1 MAQKT
6 KKSFVFNIA
15 WQEVL
20 MGYPSEVRL
29 EVYDAI
35 IEYVASGKISELKPL
50 AKMAFSFIKNEID
63 YNNAKYDEV
72 VSKRSEAGKKGMR
85 SRYSAQDAT
94 PVTSDNKD
102 NTCYQDVTNVTSVTD
117 NVYDNVNDNNNPPI
131 SPPKGGQGLNPDEDT
146 LSEREA
152 ELDAREQEL
161 LRREAAL
168 KAKEGARLPDISFV
182 SDDFKGIFETWLK
195 YKQEK
200 RESYKSKK
208 SLQACYKKLLT
219 LSGNDPDTA
228 RNVVEQSMANN
239 WSGLFE
245 LTQNNHG
252 TANRS
257 NYTSKQEANA
267 YALERLQQHK
277 SDLEAGLADQVERP
291 F

>member
-35 IEYVASGKISELKPL
+35 IEYVASGTISELKPL

-63 YNNAKYDEV
+63 YNNAKYDEIV
-72 VSKRSEAGKKGMR
+72 AKRSEAGKKGMR
-85 SRYSAQDAT
+85 SRYSGQDSAN
-94 PVTSDNKD
+94 VTSDNKD
-102 NTCYQDVTNVTSVTD
+102 YTCYQDATKVTNITD
-117 NVYDNVNDNNNPPI
+117 NVYDNVNDNNPPI
-131 SPPKGGQGLNPDEDT
+131 SPPKGGQDLNPEEDT

-152 ELDAREQEL
+152 ELNAREQEL
-161 LRREAAL
+161 LKREAAL
-168 KAKEGARLPDISFV
+168 KAKEGTKLPDISFV
-182 SDDFKGIFETWLK
+182 SDDFKDIFETWLK

-219 LSGNDPDTA
+219 LSGNNPDTA

-239 WSGLFE
+239 WSGLFG
-245 LTQNNHG
+245 LTGNNHG

-277 SDLEAGLADQVERP
+277 LDLEAGLADQVERP

>member
-1 MAQKT
+1 MGKEAFLIYT
-6 KKSFVFNIA
+6 SFYRPISILSDKQLGRLFRAIFNYN
-15 WQEVL
+15 L
-20 MGYPSEVRL
+20 SEAVDVEDDIR
-29 EVYDAI
+29 
-35 IEYVASGKISELKPL
+35 
-50 AKMAFSFIKNEID
+50 MAFEFFKNQFDID
-63 YNNAKYDEV
+63 ERKYQTKVMKNTE
-72 VSKRSEAGKKGMR
+72 SGRKGGNPNFKKGK
-85 SRYSAQDAT
+85 SNPYYQKEIT
-94 PVTSDNKD
+94 EDNLPLSEITED
-102 NTCYQDVTNVTSVTD
+102 NPIND
-117 NVYDNVNDNNNPPI
+117 NDNDNVNDNNPPI

-152 ELDAREQEL
+152 ELNAREQEL
-161 LRREAAL
+161 LKREAAL
-168 KAKEGARLPDISFV
+168 KAKEGAKLPDISFV
-182 SDDFKGIFETWLK
+182 SDDFKEIFETWLR

-228 RNVVEQSMANN
+228 RNVVDQSMANN

-277 SDLEAGLADQVERP
+277 LDLEAGLADQVERP

>member
-1 MAQKT
+1 MRN
-6 KKSFVFNIA
+6 SFVFYGSWWEAIKNLPRDV
-15 WQEVL
+15 QGDVL
-20 MGYPSEVRL
+20 T
-29 EVYDAI
+29 AI
-35 IEYVASGKISELKPL
+35 IEYGLTGETTGQLKPIAKAML
-50 AKMAFSFIKNEID
+50 AMAKSQID
-63 YNNAKYDEV
+63 INNQRFEN
-72 VSKRSEAGKKGMR
+72 GKKGGR
-85 SRYSAQDAT
+85 PNQVET
-94 PVTSDNKD
+94 KEKPKGNQTGTKVEP
-102 NTCYQDVTNVTSVTD
+102 NV
-117 NVYDNVNDNNNPPI
+117 NDNVNDNNYPPI
-131 SPPKGGQGLNPDEDT
+131 SPPKGGQDLNPDEDT

-152 ELDAREQEL
+152 ELNAREQEL
-161 LRREAAL
+161 LKREAAL
-168 KAKEGARLPDISFV
+168 KAKEGTKLPDTSFV
-182 SDDFKGIFETWLK
+182 SDDFKDIFETWLK

-239 WSGLFE
+239 WSGLFG
-245 LTQNNHG
+245 LTGNNHG

-277 SDLEAGLADQVERP
+277 LDLEAGLADQVERP

>member
-35 IEYVASGKISELKPL
+35 IEYVASGTISELKPL

-85 SRYSAQDAT
+85 SRYSGKDAT

-102 NTCYQDVTNVTSVTD
+102 NTCYQDVTSVTNVT
-117 NVYDNVNDNNNPPI
+117 DNVNDNVNDNNPPI
-131 SPPKGGQGLNPDEDT
+131 SPPKGGQDLNPDEDT

-152 ELDAREQEL
+152 ELNAREQEL
-161 LRREAAL
+161 LKREAAL
-168 KAKEGARLPDISFV
+168 KAIEGTKLPDISFV
-182 SDDFKGIFETWLK
+182 SDDFKDIFETWLK

-239 WSGLFE
+239 WSGLFG
-245 LTQNNHG
+245 LTGNNHG

-277 SDLEAGLADQVERP
+277 LDLEAGLADQVERP

>member
-1 MAQKT
+1 
-6 KKSFVFNIA
+6 
-15 WQEVL
+15 

-35 IEYVASGKISELKPL
+35 IEYVASGTISELKPL

-63 YNNAKYDEV
+63 YNNAKYDEIV
-72 VSKRSEAGKKGMR
+72 AKRSEAGKKGMR
-85 SRYSAQDAT
+85 SRYSGQDSAN
-94 PVTSDNKD
+94 VTSDNKD
-102 NTCYQDVTNVTSVTD
+102 YTCYQDATKVTNITD
-117 NVYDNVNDNNNPPI
+117 NVYDNVNDNNPPI
-131 SPPKGGQGLNPDEDT
+131 SPPKGGQDLNPDEDT

-152 ELDAREQEL
+152 ELNAREQEL
-161 LRREAAL
+161 LKREAAL
-168 KAKEGARLPDISFV
+168 KAKEGTKLPDISFV
-182 SDDFKGIFETWLK
+182 SDDFKDIFETWLK

-219 LSGNDPDTA
+219 LSGNNPDTA

-239 WSGLFE
+239 WSGLFG
-245 LTQNNHG
+245 LTGNNHG

-277 SDLEAGLADQVERP
+277 LDLEAGLADQVERP